1 MKLIEVRMEA
11 GSLQRPGWRL
21 EVLRG
26 QDGGWKSREAR
37 MKTGSLLRSGWKLED
52 YREAMI
58 EAGRL

>member
-26 QDGGWKSREAR
+26 QDENRKSIEVR
-37 MKTGSLLRSGWKLED
+37 M
-52 YREAMI
+52 
-58 EAGRL
+58 EAGRLERP